1 MYLSAEATK
10 LSSAITGQRF
20 RITGMSVEG
29 VLRRR
34 LLDLGFVPG
43 AIVEVLQKSPLG
55 DPVAYRVRMMT
66 VALRR
71 EESDRIYGTV
81 EEGGEA

>member
-1 MYLSAEATK
+1 MNGTAKVNLSVAK
-10 LSSAITGQRF
+10 TGQKF
-20 RITGMSVEG
+20 RIAGMTVEG

-43 AIVEVLQKSPLG
+43 AVVEVLQKSPLG

-71 EESDRIYGTV
+71 EESDRIFGSIA
-81 EEGGEA
+81 EEGEA